1 MIGLFEII
9 LTNGIRVFFRRENGF
24 EIVEINWKYFLRK
37 MKVDYGEIIF
47 QSTEGITEDQ
57 GMVHF
62 ENVLA
67 QDYHEIFTRFCKSWK
82 CYISM

>member
-1 MIGLFEII
+1 MGSEYFSEGKTDFE
-9 LTNGIRVFFRRENGF
+9 F
-24 EIVEINWKYFLRK
+24 VEINRKYFKRT

-62 ENVLA
+62 
-67 QDYHEIFTRFCKSWK
+67 
-82 CYISM
+82 